1 MTVTD
6 NNALIATSDFLPYT
20 DAVSEYRQ
28 FSLRIKA
35 LTDPKLT
42 IQVRSYQATK
52 LLEDYYKSF
61 FKKHASPLTM
71 DTQLELERLLLR
83 PFKDDE
89 EIERFYDLFQRTK
102 QDIAETSKGCLH
114 PTHLIE
120 FLVACT
126 KPKPAPKKAKAK
138 QQVVATPIVPNGQ
151 TQVPKPKANNRES
164 RNGLMPTSYTP
175 LKTPLGL
182 HEGW

>member
-83 PFKDDE
+83 P
-89 EIERFYDLFQRTK
+89 K

-151 TQVPKPKANNRES
+151 TQVPKPKANNKEWV
-164 RNGLMPTSYTP
+164 N
-175 LKTPLGL
+175 K
-182 HEGW
+182 